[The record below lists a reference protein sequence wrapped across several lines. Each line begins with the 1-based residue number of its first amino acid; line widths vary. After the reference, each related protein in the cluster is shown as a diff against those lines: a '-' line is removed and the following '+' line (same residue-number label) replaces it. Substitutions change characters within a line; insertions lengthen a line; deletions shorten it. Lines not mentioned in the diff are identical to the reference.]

1 MENLTNQ
8 TKLSRVRILEQT
20 ENLQKLNLKMAEEE
34 EEEDGDGDT
43 KDGRAKMTMMNWV
56 AQSYLMKMWN

>member
-20 ENLQKLNLKMAEEE
+20 ENLQKLNLTMAE